1 MRNQASQLLR
11 SCPICQ
17 PKKMPPPP
25 SQQPQ
30 LTNTATKPGQG
41 WSIDLAGPFP
51 RDEND
56 NVYLAVAVCT
66 HSKWV
71 EALPIPSKHAF
82 RMAQWFYNNVLARWG
97 RPAFVRTDNGTEWK
111 SEFATLLAQ
120 HGIRHLTITVGNSK
134 ANGQVERIIR
144 VFKDIIRKLQGAHP
158 TSFWSDF
165 VPDAL
170 LMLRHTTTRAHGFP
184 PFTIVT
190 GQSPNLLTTLQPLPN
205 PSPTWELD
213 GNGEIAYVEAVAN
226 RIEEL
231 HKLAVDRR
239 FHGYEKLLAAW
250 KLKEKAIDH
259 PNSLNFF

>member
-1 MRNQASQLLR
+1 MT
-11 SCPICQ
+11 
-17 PKKMPPPP
+17 PPPA
-25 SQQPQ
+25 QQPQ
-30 LTNTATKPGQG
+30 LTNTTTKPGQG

-51 RDEND
+51 RDENN

-82 RMAQWFYNNVLARWG
+82 RTAQWFYTDILAHWG

-111 SEFATLLAQ
+111 SEFSSLLAQ

-144 VFKDIIRKLQGAHP
+144 VFKDVIRKLQGAHS
-158 TSFWSDF
+158 TSYWSDF

-170 LMLRHTTTRAHGFP
+170 LMLLHTTTRAHGFP
-184 PFTIVT
+184 PFSIIT
-190 GQSPNLLTTLQPLPN
+190 GQHPNLPTSLQPLPI

-213 GNGEIAYVEAVAN
+213 SHGKADYMEAVSA

-231 HKLAVDRR
+231 YQLAVNRR
-239 FHGYEKLLAAW
+239 FHGYEKLLTAW
-250 KLKEKAIDH
+250 KEKEKATEH
-259 PNSLNFF
+259 P